1 MERRFHNQPVTLEN
15 RADNKPAIRG
25 YCAVFYREGDPK
37 TEYCLWDDSYGRA
50 VERIMP
56 GAFDRALRQSQ
67 DVAGLFNH
75 DPNMVLGRTSS
86 GTMVLTKDEIGLRY
100 EIEPG
105 NTSVSRDV
113 QEHLRRGD
121 VTGSSFSFTVPDGGE
136 RWTRTTDAEGRVQ
149 EIREVLDVDLYDC
162 GPVCFPAYS
171 GTTANVRSAGDV
183 QEAKASREA
192 ARAADRR
199 REAKWIEAQAE
210 IAEREILQT

>member
-56 GAFDRALRQSQ
+56 GAFDRALRQNQ

-75 DPNMVLGRTSS
+75 DPNMVLGRTSA
-86 GTMVLTKDEIGLRY
+86 GTMNLTKDEIGLRY

-105 NTSVSRDV
+105 DTSVSRDV
-113 QEHLRRGD
+113 QEHIRRGD
-121 VTGSSFSFTVPDGGE
+121 VTGSSFSFTVPPGGD
-136 RWTRTTDAEGRVQ
+136 RWTRTQDEDGKYFEV
-149 EIREVLDVDLYDC
+149 REVLDVELYDV
-162 GPVCFPAYS
+162 GPVTFPAYQ
-171 GTTANVRSAGDV
+171 GTSAAVRSAEDAA
-183 QEAKASREA
+183 EAKASWEA
-192 ARAADRR
+192 ARAAERR
-199 REAKWIEAQAE
+199 REARRIEVECE
-210 IAEREILQT
+210 IAERELAGI

>member
-1 MERRFHNQPVTLEN
+1 MERRFHSQPVTLEN

-56 GAFDRALRQSQ
+56 GAFDRALRQNQ

-86 GTMVLTKDEIGLRY
+86 GTMTLTKDEIGLRY
-100 EIEPG
+100 EIELG
-105 NTSVSRDV
+105 DTSVSRDV
-113 QEHLRRGD
+113 QEYIRRGD
-121 VTGSSFSFTVPDGGE
+121 VTGSSFSFTIPPGGD
-136 RWTRTTDAEGRVQ
+136 RWTRTQDEDGKYFEV
-149 EIREVLDVDLYDC
+149 REVHDVELYDV
-162 GPVCFPAYS
+162 GPVTFPAYQ
-171 GTTANVRSAGDV
+171 GTSAAVRSAEDAA
-183 QEAKASREA
+183 EAKASREA
-192 ARAADRR
+192 ARAAERR
-199 REAKWIEAQAE
+199 REANWIEAQAE